1 MGNENN
7 DLDRLHE
14 IMSKA
19 EGKSHDAYTQLK
31 ATQKARKDLK
41 RSILEKQ
48 KERRETDESIIT
60 IKNEELDELD
70 GLNDRIDHL
79 NDEICKAKK

>member
-19 EGKSHDAYTQLK
+19 EGKSHDVYTQLK
-31 ATQKARKDLK
+31 TTQKARKDLK

>member
-19 EGKSHDAYTQLK
+19 EEKSHDAYTQLK

-79 NDEICKAKK
+79 NDEICKTKK